1 MVFVVP
7 SPVDCGSELGGCTP
21 HGRAGVRRAGPA
33 LVALTE
39 GASFPSLTGQ
49 VLGRSW
55 CGFLPAAVTGW
66 CGYLLFNATH
76 SPLPLP
82 EGGGGEKGDAL
93 FPVCGAVPE
102 AHDLVP
108 KSQMKKLGWRP
119 KMAVS

>member
-1 MVFVVP
+1 MVFVVA
-7 SPVDCGSELGGCTP
+7 SPVDCGSELGGCIP

-39 GASFPSLTGQ
+39 SASFPSLAGQ

-55 CGFLPAAVTGW
+55 C
-66 CGYLLFNATH
+66 NATH
-76 SPLPLP
+76 PPLPLP

-108 KSQMKKLGWRP
+108 KSQMKKLG
-119 KMAVS
+119 